1 MPQTPATLMRGGS
14 SKCWIFDARGLPE
27 DRGRLEAML
36 VDVFGAADPHQLD
49 GIGGGTSVTSKA
61 VFVRPSLDD
70 DADLEYLF
78 AQVGVGEC
86 LVDWGRDCGDCAT
99 AVALWAVEELGLFTD
114 APTTTVRMRNI
125 NTGTELAAEVDTT
138 AHPLPVTVPG
148 VLGSGTGI
156 HLTFR
161 NPGGENTGS
170 LWPALAHRNPLS
182 VDGVTMTVSMIDA
195 AAPVVIIDAH
205 SLGISAVA
213 SESQVA
219 QHVPMLRKVRAH
231 AAVQMNLAC
240 SAEDSIHPVPEVGIV
255 GPPRDY
261 TTTLGE
267 DIRADDYDVSVR
279 MISESLPH
287 PSVGLTS
294 AVAIALASTVPD
306 SALGEINIRE
316 SRRALSLR
324 TEKSIRSV
332 PLRLG
337 TLGGVLHC
345 EVRIQGDETEVHL
358 HRAARRLAEA
368 QLCLR

>member
-1 MPQTPATLMRGGS
+1 MAQTPATLMRGGS
-14 SKCWIFDARGLPE
+14 SKCWIFDARDLPA
-27 DRGRLEAML
+27 DRDRLEAML
-36 VDVFGAADPHQLD
+36 VEAFGAADPHQLD

-70 DADLEYLF
+70 DADLDYLF
-78 AQVGVGEC
+78 AQVGVGES
-86 LVDWGRDCGDCAT
+86 LVDWTRDCGDCAT
-99 AVALWAVEELGLFTD
+99 AVALWGVQELGLFTG
-114 APTTTVRMRNI
+114 APSTTVRMRNI

-138 AHPLPVTVPG
+138 ADPLPVTVPG
-148 VLGSGTGI
+148 VLGGGTGV

-161 NPGGENTGS
+161 NPGGTSTGS
-170 LWPALAHRNPLS
+170 LWPALAHRTRLS

-213 SESQVA
+213 SQSQVS
-219 QHVPMLRKVRAH
+219 QHVPMLRKVREH
-231 AAVQMNLAC
+231 AAVEMNMAC
-240 SAEDSIHPVPEVGIV
+240 SSKDSVHPLPEVGIV

-267 DIRADDYDVSVR
+267 DVRSDDYDISVR

-306 SALGEINIRE
+306 SALGEIDTQE
-316 SRRALSLR
+316 SRLPSLR
-324 TEKSIRSV
+324 PEGSVRSV

-345 EVRIQGDETEVHL
+345 EVRIQGDQTEVHL

-368 QLCLR
+368 QLWLR